1 MIALVKHA
9 EGRGNVGLREV
20 PVPKVGEHDV
30 LIEVKAAGICG
41 SDIGFTDEERF
52 SILKP
57 PVVLGHEFAGVV
69 AEVGS
74 KVKAWKPGDRVVS
87 DNTGHVCGTCYACS
101 VGDYLLCPDRL
112 GIGYGMDGGFTKY
125 VRIDGA
131 LLARVPNTLFHIPDG
146 VPFEHAALLDPAA
159 NAYRAVV
166 QEGGLL
172 PGEMVA
178 VFGVGALG
186 QFSIQMAHIAGAS
199 EIVAIGLSPDTQ
211 RFETARALGATRCI
225 PADREDAVAI
235 VRDLTDGEGLGLV
248 IDAAGPAAVL
258 QQSFSILRNSGK
270 FVKIGYDPKVLGF
283 SLNPLLDKGIQLKGH
298 FGYDWVSWK
307 NCIRL
312 LAKGTLQVAPLISH
326 TLPLSRWEEGFELT
340 RSKKAVKVVLKPD

>member
-1 MIALVKHA
+1 MIALVKYA
-9 EGRGNVGLREV
+9 EGRGNLELRDV
-20 PVPKVGEHDV
+20 PVPEVGESDV

-41 SDIGFTDEERF
+41 SDIGFADEEKM
-52 SILKP
+52 SILHP

-69 AEVGS
+69 SAIGS

-87 DNTGHVCGTCYACS
+87 DNTGFVCGTCYACS
-101 VGDYLLCPDRL
+101 IGDYLLCPERL
-112 GIGYGMDGGFTKY
+112 GLGYGMNGGFTKF
-125 VRIDGA
+125 VRVDSA
-131 LLARVPNTLFHIPDG
+131 LLGRVPNTLFRIPDG
-146 VPFEHAALLDPAA
+146 VPFEHAALMDPAA

-186 QFSIQMAHIAGAS
+186 QFSIQMARIAGAS
-199 EIVAIGLSPDTQ
+199 EIVAIGLSADTQ

-225 PADREDAVAI
+225 PADREDAIAI
-235 VRDLTDGEGLGLV
+235 VRDLTGGEGLGLV

-258 QQSFSILRNSGK
+258 AQSFSILRNTGK
-270 FVKIGYDPKVLGF
+270 FVKIGYDPAPLGF
-283 SLNPLLDKGIQLKGH
+283 SLNPLLDKGIQLRGH

-307 NCIRL
+307 NCLRL
-312 LAKGTLQVAPLISH
+312 LAKGTLKIAPLISH
-326 TLPLSRWEEGFELT
+326 TLGLSRWKEGFDLT
-340 RSKKAVKVVLKPD
+340 RSKKAVKVILKPE